1 MSATVDSLP
10 VAWLRRI
17 GAMTLFLGQVLAR
30 IIPAFGKPG
39 LIVKQI
45 YNAGARSLVIIML
58 SGLFVG
64 MVLGL
69 LGFDTL
75 QRFGSE
81 DSLGVLAALGMLKVL
96 GPVLTALLF
105 AGRAGTS
112 LTSEIGLMKSTD
124 QLTAMQMM
132 AVDPLRY
139 VVAPRFLG
147 GIIAMPL
154 LAATFSVIGLY
165 GAQLIGV
172 QQMGVDVGAFWSQ
185 TQNAVDLRDVTEGVV
200 KSLVFGVA
208 CSLIAVYE
216 GYNCEPTPEG
226 VGLATTRTVVTSSVH
241 GAAVELS
248 ADRRVPNKELIGMT
262 TMKNSRSLE
271 IGTGLFVLLGFAAL
285 AFLTTQLPGTSLKF
299 GGGDGGY
306 TRHGEVRQHRRPQ
319 AGLAGHHGGRARRTR
334 RVDPLRPQGLQGGG
348 RAAYRKSIHGD
359 PRRQR
364 RQHPDRGSA
373 RRQVRRHRSRRLGNL
388 PQAGRSNRVHAV
400 GHRARE
406 SGQQVLRQH
415 GEQGTGRA
423 EGRRAGAHRSR
434 NDAVDAAN
442 RSGWVHRMLC

>member
-1 MSATVDSLP
+1 MSAPRDSLTI
-10 VAWLRRI
+10 AWLRRV
-17 GAMTLFLGQVLAR
+17 GAMSLFFAQICTRLVPSLS
-30 IIPAFGKPG
+30 KPG
-39 LIVKQI
+39 LIVRQI
-45 YNAGARSLVIIML
+45 YNAGARSLVIVML

-226 VGLATTRTVVTSSVH
+226 VGLATTRTVVTSSV
-241 GAAVELS
+241 
-248 ADRRVPNKELIGMT
+248 M
-262 TMKNSRSLE
+262 
-271 IGTGLFVLLGFAAL
+271 VLLLNYLLTA
-285 AFLTTQLPGTSLKF
+285 AFLT
-299 GGGDGGY
+299 
-306 TRHGEVRQHRRPQ
+306 
-319 AGLAGHHGGRARRTR
+319 
-334 RVDPLRPQGLQGGG
+334 
-348 RAAYRKSIHGD
+348 
-359 PRRQR
+359 
-364 RQHPDRGSA
+364 
-373 RRQVRRHRSRRLGNL
+373 
-388 PQAGRSNRVHAV
+388 
-400 GHRARE
+400 
-406 SGQQVLRQH
+406 
-415 GEQGTGRA
+415 
-423 EGRRAGAHRSR
+423 R
-434 NDAVDAAN
+434 N
-442 RSGWVHRMLC
+442 G

>member
-1 MSATVDSLP
+1 MSADSAP
-10 VAWLRRI
+10 VAALRTI
-17 GAMTLFLGQVLAR
+17 GAMTIFLGQVLAR
-30 IIPAFGKPG
+30 VIPAFGKPG

-154 LAATFSVIGLY
+154 LAATFSVVGLF

-185 TQNAVDLRDVTEGVV
+185 TQNAVDLRDVTEGIV

-216 GYNCEPTPEG
+216 GYQTEPTPEG
-226 VGLATTRTVVTSSVH
+226 VGLATTRTVVTSSV
-241 GAAVELS
+241 
-248 ADRRVPNKELIGMT
+248 M
-262 TMKNSRSLE
+262 
-271 IGTGLFVLLGFAAL
+271 VLLLNYLLTA
-285 AFLTTQLPGTSLKF
+285 AFLT
-299 GGGDGGY
+299 
-306 TRHGEVRQHRRPQ
+306 
-319 AGLAGHHGGRARRTR
+319 
-334 RVDPLRPQGLQGGG
+334 
-348 RAAYRKSIHGD
+348 KS
-359 PRRQR
+359 
-364 RQHPDRGSA
+364 
-373 RRQVRRHRSRRLGNL
+373 
-388 PQAGRSNRVHAV
+388 
-400 GHRARE
+400 
-406 SGQQVLRQH
+406 
-415 GEQGTGRA
+415 
-423 EGRRAGAHRSR
+423 
-434 NDAVDAAN
+434 
-442 RSGWVHRMLC
+442 